1 MIIYIG
7 ISLERVS
14 QYIKIVAIQT
24 SIYDNPNETA
34 TDIIK

>member
-7 ISLERVS
+7 ISLEKVS
-14 QYIKIVAIQT
+14 QYFKNVAIQT
-24 SIYDNPNETA
+24 FIYDNPNETA